1 MSFVWISLL
10 FFSHTSAA
18 VAVHRHAAVIVLPG
32 CHYFLPCCG
41 ANEACKWGN
50 GIMKSSLNNM
60 RAGSAR
66 RDWLQVTISGINYC
80 LCCHLIAAFQWMP
93 PPPGYIFPPRHPFAP
108 CQNSSSTCHSVWV
121 LCTAAHPSTSSSP
134 SSSSSPSPPSLPPL
148 LPVFNYTPLW
158 PLLYLLQPQHECKQS
173 KSLGTLKYAWLSVTD
188 R

>member
-18 VAVHRHAAVIVLPG
+18 VAVHRHAAGIVLPG

-93 PPPGYIFPPRHPFAP
+93 PPPVTFSHLDTPLLLVKTLPPPVTVSEFCARPPTPLHP
-108 CQNSSSTCHSVWV
+108 
-121 LCTAAHPSTSSSP
+121 
-134 SSSSSPSPPSLPPL
+134 PPPPLPPL
-148 LPVFNYTPLW
+148 RRPPPCLPCCQFLTTLHSGLCSTCYSPNTSANNQSLW
-158 PLLYLLQPQHECKQS
+158 E
-173 KSLGTLKYAWLSVTD
+173 

>member
-18 VAVHRHAAVIVLPG
+18 VAVHRHAAGIVLPG

-50 GIMKSSLNNM
+50 GIMKLFLNNM

-93 PPPGYIFPPRHPFAP
+93 PPPVTFSHLDTPLLLVKTLPPPVTVSEFCARPPTPLHP
-108 CQNSSSTCHSVWV
+108 
-121 LCTAAHPSTSSSP
+121 
-134 SSSSSPSPPSLPPL
+134 PPPPLPPL
-148 LPVFNYTPLW
+148 RRPPPCLPCCQFLTTLHSGLCSTCYSPNTSANNQSLW
-158 PLLYLLQPQHECKQS
+158 E
-173 KSLGTLKYAWLSVTD
+173 

>member
-18 VAVHRHAAVIVLPG
+18 VAVHRHAAGIVLPG

-50 GIMKSSLNNM
+50 GIMKSFLNNM

-93 PPPGYIFPPRHPFAP
+93 PPPRLHFPT
-108 CQNSSSTCHSVWV
+108 STP
-121 LCTAAHPSTSSSP
+121 LC
-134 SSSSSPSPPSLPPL
+134 SLSKLFLHLSQCLSFVHGRPPL
-148 LPVFNYTPLW
+148 YILL
-158 PLLYLLQPQHECKQS
+158 PLLFL
-173 KSLGTLKYAWLSVTD
+173 LSVAPLPASPAASF
-188 R
+188 

>member
-18 VAVHRHAAVIVLPG
+18 VAVHRHAAGIVLPG
-32 CHYFLPCCG
+32 CQYFLPCCG

-50 GIMKSSLNNM
+50 GIMKSFLNNM

-93 PPPGYIFPPRHPFAP
+93 PPPVTFSHLDTPLLLVKTLPPPVTVSEFCARPPTPLHP
-108 CQNSSSTCHSVWV
+108 
-121 LCTAAHPSTSSSP
+121 
-134 SSSSSPSPPSLPPL
+134 PPPPLPPL
-148 LPVFNYTPLW
+148 RRPPPCLPCCQFLTTLHSGLCSTCYSPNTSANNQSLW
-158 PLLYLLQPQHECKQS
+158 E
-173 KSLGTLKYAWLSVTD
+173 

>member
-93 PPPGYIFPPRHPFAP
+93 PPPVTFSHLDTPLLLVKTLPPPVTVSEFCARPPTPLH
-108 CQNSSSTCHSVWV
+108 
-121 LCTAAHPSTSSSP
+121 
-134 SSSSSPSPPSLPPL
+134 PSPPPLPPL
-148 LPVFNYTPLW
+148 RRPPPCLPCCQFLTTLHSGLCSTCYSPNTSANNQSLW
-158 PLLYLLQPQHECKQS
+158 E
-173 KSLGTLKYAWLSVTD
+173 